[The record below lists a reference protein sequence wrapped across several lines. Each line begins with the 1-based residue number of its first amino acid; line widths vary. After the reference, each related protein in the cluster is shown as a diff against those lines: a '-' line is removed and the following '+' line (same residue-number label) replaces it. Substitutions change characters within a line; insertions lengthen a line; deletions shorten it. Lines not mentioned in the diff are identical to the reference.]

1 MNYITYD
8 EFKKLDIRI
17 GTIREIEPV
26 EGTDKLLR
34 CQIDFGVR
42 KATAEVVAA
51 ETDSVLTDEEL
62 AKLDAADTM
71 TESLEERDIRQ
82 IVSGIREYY
91 PDYESLIGKQVLYVV
106 NLEPREI
113 RGQLMQEGLFGQKT
127 VRSLELQAIVEFAQR
142 GIPDFTTRHILGT
155 DFSQRS
161 DRLSQKMASRLA
173 RIQKELTQ
181 GKTQP
186 YSVFGPEGLL
196 SA

>member
-71 TESLEERDIRQ
+71 TEPLEERDIRQ

-113 RGQLMQEGLFGQKT
+113 RGHMSHGMLMAVDGKEGQPVFL
-127 VRSLELQAIVEFAQR
+127 
-142 GIPDFTTRHILGT
+142 IPDEPVEPGSKVR
-155 DFSQRS
+155 
-161 DRLSQKMASRLA
+161 
-173 RIQKELTQ
+173 
-181 GKTQP
+181 
-186 YSVFGPEGLL
+186 
-196 SA
+196 